1 MLKRKGIVTA
11 AICVL
16 CVICCLLCVDPVNA
30 ASASL
35 ISGTVSSVT
44 NSPALTMENMT
55 SSSQGHL
62 VSKVHY
68 SPYYSANV
76 IGCLENG
83 TRLTVLGTS
92 NGFYKIDCYDM
103 NGYIAKSQVVQDE
116 KGEYYVSCQI
126 NSSESKFLDSY
137 CPQEALDLKGDL
149 VENSKDYIGVPYVW
163 GGTTARGFDCSGYTS
178 YLYKQVGLKINR
190 TAISQLSNG
199 VIVAKEDL
207 QPGDLVF
214 FSGTGGGGFASHV
227 GMYIGNGKMIHSG
240 SSKGVCIVELSNSYF
255 SKHYQCS
262 RRIILTDV
270 AAVATLPSLDTIA
283 TGVGSDWRN

>member
-1 MLKRKGIVTA
+1 MLKLKGIVTA
-11 AICVL
+11 SICL
-16 CVICCLLCVDPVNA
+16 MCCVCCLLCADPVNA
-30 ASASL
+30 ASSL
-35 ISGTVSSVT
+35 VGGAVVSVT

-68 SPYYSANV
+68 SPYRSANV

-83 TRLTVLGTS
+83 TRLTVLGSS

-103 NGYIAKSQVVQDE
+103 NGYIAQGQVTQDVN
-116 KGEYYVSCQI
+116 GEYYVNCSAD
-126 NSSESKFLDSY
+126 SSESQYLDSY
-137 CPQEALDLKGDL
+137 CPQEALDLKSDL
-149 VENSKDYIGVPYVW
+149 VDNSKDYIGVSYVW
-163 GGTTARGFDCSGYTS
+163 GGTTPRGFDCSGYTS

-190 TAISQLSNG
+190 TAIAQLSNG
-199 VIVAKEDL
+199 VIIAKEDL

-227 GMYIGNGKMIHSG
+227 GLYIGNGKMIHSG

-255 SKHYQCS
+255 SKHYQCA

-270 AAVATLPSLDTIA
+270 AAVATLPTLDTIA
-283 TGVGSDWRN
+283 TGVGSNWRD